1 MKLKCLGSSSKGN
14 AYIFESDRGECL
26 ILEAG
31 VKFREYKKA
40 LNFNLRDVRACVV
53 SHAHKDHSKSVPDF
67 LNAGIPVLADESVF
81 DSYGINNPN
90 GIVAKHQHE
99 YKFGNFFVKPFS
111 VEHDVP
117 TFGFLLKHP
126 EMGKV
131 VFITDTGMIEYSFK
145 NLNNIIVE
153 ANFSDDIIEENVI
166 NGTIHPIH
174 EQRVRMSHMS
184 IQKCLDWLG
193 AIDLSAVNNI
203 VLVHLSEQNSD
214 ADLFRKTVENRFGK
228 NVFIAGKNLNIDF
241 NKTPF

>member
-1 MKLKCLGSSSKGN
+1 MKLSVLNSDSSGN
-14 AYIFESDRGECL
+14 GYILESDSEECL

-31 VKFREYKKA
+31 VKFKEYKKR
-40 LNFNLRDVRACVV
+40 LNFKLNAVRACVV

-67 LNAGIPVLADESVF
+67 VNAGIPVLADESVF
-81 DSYGINNPN
+81 DSFGINSP
-90 GIVAKHQHE
+90 GCIIAKHQHE
-99 YKFGNFFVKPFS
+99 YKFGDFFVKPFS

-131 VFITDTGMIEYSFK
+131 VFITDTGEIGYSFK
-145 NLNNIIVE
+145 KLNNIIVE
-153 ANFSDDIIEENVI
+153 ANFSDEIIEQNVM

-184 IQKCLDWLG
+184 IQKCMDWLS
-193 AIDLSAVNNI
+193 AIDLSLVNNI
-203 VLVHLSEQNSD
+203 VLVHLSDQNSD
-214 ADLFRKTVENRFGK
+214 ADLFKKTVENRFGK
-228 NVFIAGKNLNIDF
+228 NVFIAGKNLNINF